1 MAPPPL
7 HVLTEAEKNDLLLAQ
22 YEMIE
27 RMAAR
32 ISELEAL
39 VGKPRK
45 TSKNSHIPPSK
56 DDFGKGGG
64 RGSKSRGGKR
74 PSREGSHRPLA
85 EAPDKTERMMA
96 GTCGHC
102 GTDVS
107 GQTQRCRHR
116 YDHIDLPPIRP
127 VVTRVELFGGR
138 CRGCGKRY
146 RAEAPAG
153 MTPGTPFG
161 PGIRSLL
168 AYLHHSHHVGFE
180 RLSRIAHEL
189 FGLVISEGAIANV
202 FRRMGAG
209 MATATK
215 AITDKLLTA
224 RVIASDET
232 TTRTNG
238 ITHWQWVFLSDKA
251 VLHKISRRRARQ
263 VAEDV
268 LAGHQPDV
276 WVSDRYAGQ
285 QELGR
290 EHQVCLAHVLR
301 DVQYA
306 IDCGDRAFAPKV
318 RDHLRWAIR
327 IGKRRSTLKDTTL
340 AAYAAK
346 ADNGLTRL
354 MQMPIAHPA
363 GKVLLKQIK
372 AWRGKFFVFLS
383 NRNVPAT
390 NNISEREIRPSVVFR
405 KVTNGFRSDWGA
417 QIHAGYRSVTGTA
430 RLHGKSALQAVRE
443 LVDGKF
449 ALA

>member
-1 MAPPPL
+1 MPPPPL
-7 HVLTEAEKNDLLLAQ
+7 HVLSEAEKNELLLAQ
-22 YEMIE
+22 HDMIE

-32 ISELEAL
+32 ISELEEL

-45 TSKNSHIPPSK
+45 TSKNSHVPPSK

-64 RGSKSRGGKR
+64 KGRKAKPGKR
-74 PSREGSHRPLA
+74 PSREGKHRPLA
-85 EAPDKTERMMA
+85 ETPDKIERVIA
-96 GTCGHC
+96 AACGYC
-102 GTDVS
+102 GGDVS

-127 VVTRVELFGGR
+127 VVTRVELLGGR
-138 CRGCGKRY
+138 CRGCGHRY
-146 RAEAPAG
+146 RAQAPAG
-153 MTPGTPFG
+153 MEPGTPFG

-168 AYLHHSHHVGFE
+168 AYLHHSHHVSFE
-180 RLSRIAHEL
+180 RLSRIASEL
-189 FGLVISEGAIANV
+189 FGLSISQGAIANA
-202 FRRMGAG
+202 FRRMEAG
-209 MATATK
+209 MAAATR

-238 ITHWQWVFLSDKA
+238 IIHWQWVFLSKEA
-251 VLHKISRRRARQ
+251 VLHRIAPRRARS
-263 VAEDV
+263 VAEEV
-268 LAGHQPDV
+268 LGGHQPDV
-276 WVSDRYAGQ
+276 WISDRYAGQ
-285 QELGR
+285 QELGK

-327 IGKRRSTLKDTTL
+327 IGKRRSSLKDTTL
-340 AAYAAK
+340 AAYCAK
-346 ADNGLTRL
+346 ADTVLTRL
-354 MQMPIAHPA
+354 MRMPIAHPA
-363 GKVLLKQIK
+363 GKILLKQIK
-372 AWRGKFFVFLS
+372 AWRGKFFVFLT
-383 NRNVPAT
+383 NRDVPAT

-430 RLHGKSALQAVRE
+430 RLQGKSALQAVRE
-443 LVDGKF
+443 LVEGKF
-449 ALA
+449 AVA